1 MVCSKCK
8 IKGHNVRTCISLTKI
23 ESRIKIIKILKS
35 NLLKIHESKLRDTK
49 INKMIHLFEFLHTNS
64 WFVHTNTFFNITA
77 INKMNNLIQNGFP
90 IDLAHKY
97 LSKYI
102 KCENRYNVK
111 ECPICFESFS
121 NKQPFDTICGH
132 TFCVPC
138 LTSHL
143 KYTKNCPTCRHDF
156 NE

>member
-1 MVCSKCK
+1 
-8 IKGHNVRTCISLTKI
+8 
-23 ESRIKIIKILKS
+23 
-35 NLLKIHESKLRDTK
+35 
-49 INKMIHLFEFLHTNS
+49 MIHLFEFLHTNS

-77 INKMNNLIQNGFP
+77 INKMYNLIQNGFP

-121 NKQPFDTICGH
+121 NKQPFDTILWPYILCSMSYR
-132 TFCVPC
+132 
-138 LTSHL
+138 SHKQYQEL
-143 KYTKNCPTCRHDF
+143 SNV
-156 NE
+156 